1 MSINEQEEDSHY
13 NLNIEEIEEDYL
25 RQVRD
30 IEEQRYIDTQ
40 VPLADDESSAGLKKQ
55 LNIEGGKI
63 AKKSLIFDLKDVSVF
78 RLYFHLSEPFEY
90 FLMIMGFIGSLAAGA
105 SNPVMAYLTGSTT
118 SEASSGTQGNI
129 DSMNEEQKKIFFCW
143 I

>member
-40 VPLADDESSAGLKKQ
+40 VPLADDESSGGL
-55 LNIEGGKI
+55 
-63 AKKSLIFDLKDVSVF
+63 
-78 RLYFHLSEPFEY
+78 
-90 FLMIMGFIGSLAAGA
+90 
-105 SNPVMAYLTGSTT
+105 
-118 SEASSGTQGNI
+118 
-129 DSMNEEQKKIFFCW
+129 
-143 I
+143 